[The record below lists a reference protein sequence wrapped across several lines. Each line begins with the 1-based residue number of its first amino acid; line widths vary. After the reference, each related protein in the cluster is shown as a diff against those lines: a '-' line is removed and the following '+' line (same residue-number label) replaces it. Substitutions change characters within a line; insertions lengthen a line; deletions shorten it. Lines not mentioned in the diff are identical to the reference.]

1 MPCTPTRVNRDAKT
15 IDNSA
20 RKVTLFRVGTMD
32 SFQVAN
38 TLEVEEKIDE
48 IVESLSLRRYGDY
61 DPVIGISRITGKL
74 SQLSYFIQAVTGGE
88 AHITSQS
95 HNDMEHV
102 DSIEEEEGVVFYL
115 MLLQRQPRRDIK
127 ERAKQTRPNQNKIL
141 DLRTP
146 PCHLMKMQSS

>member
-1 MPCTPTRVNRDAKT
+1 MPCTPTRVNRHAKT

-115 MLLQRQPRRDIK
+115 MLLQRQRYKGESKADTTKPK
-127 ERAKQTRPNQNKIL
+127 
-141 DLRTP
+141 
-146 PCHLMKMQSS
+146 

>member
-1 MPCTPTRVNRDAKT
+1 MPCTPTRINRHAKT

-127 ERAKQTRPNQNKIL
+127 ERAKQTRPNQNKI
-141 DLRTP
+141 
-146 PCHLMKMQSS
+146 

>member
-1 MPCTPTRVNRDAKT
+1 
-15 IDNSA
+15 
-20 RKVTLFRVGTMD
+20 MD

-127 ERAKQTRPNQNKIL
+127 ERAKQTRPNQNKI
-141 DLRTP
+141 
-146 PCHLMKMQSS
+146 

>member
-1 MPCTPTRVNRDAKT
+1 MPCTPTRVNRHAKT

-48 IVESLSLRRYGDY
+48 IVESLSLRRYRDY

-127 ERAKQTRPNQNKIL
+127 ERANQTRPNQNKIL

>member
-1 MPCTPTRVNRDAKT
+1 MPCTPTRVNRHAKT

-127 ERAKQTRPNQNKIL
+127 ERAKQTRPNQNKI
-141 DLRTP
+141 
-146 PCHLMKMQSS
+146 

>member
-1 MPCTPTRVNRDAKT
+1 MPCTPTRVNRHAKT

-115 MLLQRQPRRDIK
+115 MLLQRQPRRDMK
-127 ERAKQTRPNQNKIL
+127 MTAKQTRPNQNKI
-141 DLRTP
+141 
-146 PCHLMKMQSS
+146 